1 MTAVA
6 DLLIG
11 DSALLLYFSKSWK
24 RSRKSTI
31 VPIFRICCYLCLR
44 FTVSDDFF
52 FFFFIYLFFYF
63 IIYFFF
69 FFEYCGNDSQD
80 KTRRQLFLRH

>member
-52 FFFFIYLFFYF
+52 FFFFIYFFILLF
-63 IIYFFF
+63 IYFFL
-69 FFEYCGNDSQD
+69 SIVAMIVRIKQD
-80 KTRRQLFLRH
+80 DNYF

>member
-52 FFFFIYLFFYF
+52 FFFLF
-63 IIYFFF
+63 IYFFILLF
-69 FFEYCGNDSQD
+69 IYFFEYCGNDSQD

>member
-44 FTVSDDFF
+44 FTVSYDFF
-52 FFFFIYLFFYF
+52 FFYLFIYFFILLF
-63 IIYFFF
+63 IFF

>member
-52 FFFFIYLFFYF
+52 FFL
-63 IIYFFF
+63 IYFFILLLF
-69 FFEYCGNDSQD
+69 FFLSIVAMIVRIKQD
-80 KTRRQLFLRH
+80 DNYF

>member
-52 FFFFIYLFFYF
+52 FFFFYLFIFLFYY
-63 IIYFFF
+63 YFFF
-69 FFEYCGNDSQD
+69 LSIVAMIVRIKQD
-80 KTRRQLFLRH
+80 DNYF

>member
-52 FFFFIYLFFYF
+52 FFFLF
-63 IIYFFF
+63 IYFFILLFIF
-69 FFEYCGNDSQD
+69 FF
-80 KTRRQLFLRH
+80 FLVFWQ

>member
-52 FFFFIYLFFYF
+52 FFFLFIFLFYYLFFFLSIVAMIVRIKQDDNYF
-63 IIYFFF
+63 
-69 FFEYCGNDSQD
+69 
-80 KTRRQLFLRH
+80 

>member
-52 FFFFIYLFFYF
+52 FFFFYLFIFLFY
-63 IIYFFF
+63 YYFF

>member
-52 FFFFIYLFFYF
+52 FFFLFIYFFILLF
-63 IIYFFF
+63 IFF

>member
-52 FFFFIYLFFYF
+52 FFYLFIYFFILLF
-63 IIYFFF
+63 IFF

>member
-52 FFFFIYLFFYF
+52 FFFIIYLFFYF
-63 IIYFFF
+63 IIIFF

>member
-52 FFFFIYLFFYF
+52 FFFFYLFIFLFY
-63 IIYFFF
+63 YFFF
-69 FFEYCGNDSQD
+69 FLSIVAMIVRIKQD
-80 KTRRQLFLRH
+80 DNYF

>member
-52 FFFFIYLFFYF
+52 FFLSIVAMIVRIKQDDNYF
-63 IIYFFF
+63 
-69 FFEYCGNDSQD
+69 
-80 KTRRQLFLRH
+80 

>member
-52 FFFFIYLFFYF
+52 FFFFYLFIFLFYYY
-63 IIYFFF
+63 YFFL
-69 FFEYCGNDSQD
+69 SIVAMIVRIKQD
-80 KTRRQLFLRH
+80 DNYF

>member
-52 FFFFIYLFFYF
+52 FFFNLFFYF
-63 IIYFFF
+63 IIY

>member
-52 FFFFIYLFFYF
+52 FFLFIYLFFYF

-69 FFEYCGNDSQD
+69 
-80 KTRRQLFLRH
+80 

>member
-52 FFFFIYLFFYF
+52 FFFFYLFIFLFY
-63 IIYFFF
+63 YLFF

>member
-31 VPIFRICCYLCLR
+31 VPIFRICCYLCLH

-52 FFFFIYLFFYF
+52 FYFFLFIYFFILL
-63 IIYFFF
+63 FFF

>member
-31 VPIFRICCYLCLR
+31 APIFRICCYLCLR

-52 FFFFIYLFFYF
+52 FFL
-63 IIYFFF
+63 IYFFILLF
-69 FFEYCGNDSQD
+69 IFLSIVAMIVRIKQD
-80 KTRRQLFLRH
+80 DNYF

>member
-63 IIYFFF
+63 FIYFF

>member
-52 FFFFIYLFFYF
+52 FFIYLFIFLFYY
-63 IIYFFF
+63 YFFF
-69 FFEYCGNDSQD
+69 FLSIVAMIVRIKQD
-80 KTRRQLFLRH
+80 DNYF

>member
-52 FFFFIYLFFYF
+52 FFL
-63 IIYFFF
+63 IYFFILLF
-69 FFEYCGNDSQD
+69 IYFFEYCGNDSQD

>member
-24 RSRKSTI
+24 RSQKSTI

-52 FFFFIYLFFYF
+52 FFLFIYLFFYF

-69 FFEYCGNDSQD
+69 LSIVAMIVRIKQD
-80 KTRRQLFLRH
+80 DNYF

>member
-52 FFFFIYLFFYF
+52 FFFLF
-63 IIYFFF
+63 IYFFILLF
-69 FFEYCGNDSQD
+69 FFFLSIVAMIVRIKQD
-80 KTRRQLFLRH
+80 DNYF

>member
-52 FFFFIYLFFYF
+52 FFFIYLFIFLFY
-63 IIYFFF
+63 YLFF

>member
-52 FFFFIYLFFYF
+52 FFF
-63 IIYFFF
+63 
-69 FFEYCGNDSQD
+69 
-80 KTRRQLFLRH
+80 

>member
-69 FFEYCGNDSQD
+69 FEYCGNDSQD

>member
-52 FFFFIYLFFYF
+52 FFFFYLFFYF
-63 IIYFFF
+63 IIFF

>member
-52 FFFFIYLFFYF
+52 FFFFLFIFLYYL
-63 IIYFFF
+63 FF

>member
-52 FFFFIYLFFYF
+52 FFFFFFFFF
-63 IIYFFF
+63 IFF

>member
-44 FTVSDDFF
+44 FTVSDV
-52 FFFFIYLFFYF
+52 FFFFIYFFILLF
-63 IIYFFF
+63 IY

>member
-52 FFFFIYLFFYF
+52 FFFLFIYFF
-63 IIYFFF
+63 ILLFFF

>member
-1 MTAVA
+1 MNAVA

-69 FFEYCGNDSQD
+69 LSIVAMIVRIKQD
-80 KTRRQLFLRH
+80 DNYF